1 MSDNILFLI
10 IVAQFSN
17 KLIVSSVSKTKKI
30 GFCTNSNKENVTTPA
45 MSAIM

>member
-17 KLIVSSVSKTKKI
+17 KLIVSSGLVKLKR
-30 GFCTNSNKENVTTPA
+30 
-45 MSAIM
+45 